1 MTQKARIR
9 DSNLFKV
16 VFIVRHSFC
25 YKRAHRQ
32 YYQTHA
38 HPAEY
43 FRCLKGEVS
52 EKLIIIQTIHTRL
65 VISMKTIKTDFT
77 LKTSPH

>member
-9 DSNLFKV
+9 DFNLFKV

-52 EKLIIIQTIHTRL
+52 
-65 VISMKTIKTDFT
+65 V
-77 LKTSPH
+77 